1 MQSIEALENIFTSD
15 VKLLDAFANSDIIT
29 IDQENKTISLTYN
42 YDKDDIQSKIDTIQS
57 TLDSYLTTYQ
67 NEGDVLYLKDFIVWL
82 RKTIESLQYFHD
94 QILED

>member
-15 VKLLDAFANSDIIT
+15 VKLLDAFANSDKIT

-82 RKTIESLQYFHD
+82 RNLIEQLQNFKET
-94 QILED
+94 L

>member
-15 VKLLDAFANSDIIT
+15 IKLLDAFANSDIIT

-82 RKTIESLQYFHD
+82 RNLIEQLQNFKER
-94 QILED
+94 L

>member
-15 VKLLDAFANSDIIT
+15 IKLLDAFANSDIIT

-67 NEGDVLYLKDFIVWL
+67 DEGDVLYLKDFIVWL
-82 RKTIESLQYFHD
+82 RNLTEQLQNFKET
-94 QILED
+94 L